1 MKRRRKGFTL
11 VEILVVL
18 VIITMLS
25 ALIVRPIS
33 KQFSKAKIKLAETNI
48 ALIETSLQEFLLEC
62 GRFPT
67 QTDGGLDALRMAPS
81 DLVEV
86 WDGPYIDSNKLID
99 PWGYNFYYQYPAMV
113 SEAEYD
119 VYSLGA
125 DGQSGGD
132 GANADIY
139 N

>member
-11 VEILVVL
+11 VEILVVI
-18 VIITMLS
+18 VIITML
-25 ALIVRPIS
+25 ATLIVPNIS
-33 KQFSKAKIKLAETNI
+33 RQFSTAKVKLAETGI
-48 ALIETSLQEFLLEC
+48 AMIEMSLQDFLLEC

-67 QTDGGLDALRMAPS
+67 QADGGLEALRMAPS

-86 WDGPYIDSNKLID
+86 WNGPYIDSKKLID
-99 PWGYNFYYQYPAMV
+99 PWGYQFYYQYPSMV
-113 SEAEYD
+113 SEDEYD

-125 DGQSGGD
+125 DGQSGGE
-132 GANADIY
+132 GPNADIY